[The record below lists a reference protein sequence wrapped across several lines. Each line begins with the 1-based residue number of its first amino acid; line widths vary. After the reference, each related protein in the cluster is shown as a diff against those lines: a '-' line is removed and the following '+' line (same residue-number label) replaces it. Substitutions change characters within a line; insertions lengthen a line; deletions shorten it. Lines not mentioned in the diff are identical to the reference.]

1 MAEEFDDQRTL
12 PPTPR
17 RLEQARAEG
26 QVARSRELAACATVA
41 AAAIAAWGVGP
52 TAFAACERI
61 VARGLTFGPSATL
74 SDAALTERLGS
85 AALDGLVTL
94 MPLLALIAAAGIGAT
109 LAVGGWLFAPQAI
122 APNFDRLSPMRGLGQ
137 IFSIHGLA
145 ELGKSLAKALVILVA
160 AGVFLWTQRDSLAAT
175 GAMETRHGLQ
185 ALGVL
190 TQQALAAFA
199 VALAAI
205 AAIDV
210 PLALWRHYR
219 GLRMT
224 PEEVKREMRESEGDP
239 QLKARVRSLMRERA
253 RKRMMA
259 EVPKADVVVTNPT
272 HYAVALSYREASMGA
287 PRVVAKGQSLVAQK
301 IRELAAAHGVPLLE
315 APPLARALFA
325 HAEVGDEIPAT
336 LYNAVAQVLAYVYQ
350 LKRWRPGLG
359 PQPAAPAEFEVP
371 AGMDRVGG
379 AE

>member
-74 SDAALTERLGS
+74 SNAALTERLGS
-85 AALDGLVTL
+85 ATLDGLVTL

-160 AGVFLWTQRDSLAAT
+160 AGVFLWTQRDSLAANDLRFKVEVIDE
-175 GAMETRHGLQ
+175 GAIMIRWGKSIP
-185 ALGVL
+185 G
-190 TQQALAAFA
+190 
-199 VALAAI
+199 
-205 AAIDV
+205 
-210 PLALWRHYR
+210 
-219 GLRMT
+219 
-224 PEEVKREMRESEGDP
+224 
-239 QLKARVRSLMRERA
+239 
-253 RKRMMA
+253 
-259 EVPKADVVVTNPT
+259 
-272 HYAVALSYREASMGA
+272 REAA
-287 PRVVAKGQSLVAQK
+287 SLAVFGSARPKFIQP
-301 IRELAAAHGVPLLE
+301 EYHVPD
-315 APPLARALFA
+315 
-325 HAEVGDEIPAT
+325 VT
-336 LYNAVAQVLAYVYQ
+336 LWSVSSA
-350 LKRWRPGLG
+350 
-359 PQPAAPAEFEVP
+359 
-371 AGMDRVGG
+371 
-379 AE
+379 